1 MVCYSLEAVYK
12 SKARSIFYLASSTT
26 SAHPHSLHPTTS
38 IMKSFAAITLL
49 CAALAEVAHGHYIF
63 QYLTANGVKGAQ
75 YQNVR
80 KNTNNNSPVTDL
92 ASNDLRCNVGG
103 GSGASTTT
111 VSVAAGSSVT
121 LTADI
126 AVYHQGPVSFYL
138 SKVSSA
144 SGADGSADWVKIKEI
159 GPTFSGGQATWDLKG
174 TFVYWDPPQG
184 DPRNLLISTKT
195 TTPLL
200 FPLALLLVNICSAL
214 SSSASTT
221 PAPHHS
227 STSLA
232 LRSRYVTQ

>member
-1 MVCYSLEAVYK
+1 
-12 SKARSIFYLASSTT
+12 
-26 SAHPHSLHPTTS
+26 
-38 IMKSFAAITLL
+38 MKSFAAITLL

-121 LTADI
+121 FTADQ

-144 SGADGSADWVKIKEI
+144 ASADGSADWVKIKEI

-174 TFVYWDPPQG
+174 KLKS
-184 DPRNLLISTKT
+184 RNPISAK
-195 TTPLL
+195 
-200 FPLALLLVNICSAL
+200 C
-214 SSSASTT
+214 
-221 PAPHHS
+221 
-227 STSLA
+227 
-232 LRSRYVTQ
+232 